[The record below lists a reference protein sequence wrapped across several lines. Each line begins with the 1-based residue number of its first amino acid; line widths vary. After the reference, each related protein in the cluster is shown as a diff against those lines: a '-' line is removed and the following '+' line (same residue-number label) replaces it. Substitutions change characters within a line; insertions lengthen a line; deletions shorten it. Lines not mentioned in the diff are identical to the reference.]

1 MQTLKQQ
8 VFDANMDLPR
18 YGLVTFTWGN
28 VSAIDRERGLVAIKP
43 SGVAYETMK
52 ADDMVVVDL
61 EGKVVEGRYR
71 PSSDTATH
79 LALYRRYPSLGG
91 VVHTHSTHATAWAQA
106 GLAIPALGTTH
117 ADYFF
122 GDIPCTRAL
131 SAQEVAEAYEL
142 NTGRV
147 IIETLGDVEP
157 LHTPGIVVYQHGPFA
172 WGKDAHDAVHNAVV
186 MEEVARMAW
195 IARGINP
202 QLKPIDSWLMD
213 KHFMRKHGPDAYYGQ
228 KRKTCSGAFIF
239 MMNQPVCSGAIFSFA
254 DKPTAYSAYRSA
266 SARRLP
272 RRRKTSRRH
281 RIPPTARPHLRWPV
295 AAQRRSSG

>member
-1 MQTLKQQ
+1 MQQLKQQ
-8 VFDANMDLPR
+8 VFEANMDLPR

-28 VSAIDRERGLVAIKP
+28 VSAIDRQRGLVVIKP
-43 SGVAYETMK
+43 SGIAYESMTV
-52 ADDMVVVDL
+52 DDMSVVDL
-61 EGKVVEGRYR
+61 QGHVVEGRWR

-79 LALYRRYPSLGG
+79 LALYRRYPDLGG

-131 SAQEVAEAYEL
+131 SAQEVDEAYEL
-142 NTGRV
+142 NTGQV
-147 IIETLGDVEP
+147 IIETLGEANQ

-172 WGKDAHDAVHNAVV
+172 WGKDAHEAVHNAVV

-202 QLKPIDSWLMD
+202 QLQPIDSWLMN
-213 KHFMRKHGPDAYYGQ
+213 KHFQRKHGPNAYYGQ
-228 KRKTCSGAFIF
+228 K
-239 MMNQPVCSGAIFSFA
+239 
-254 DKPTAYSAYRSA
+254 
-266 SARRLP
+266 
-272 RRRKTSRRH
+272 
-281 RIPPTARPHLRWPV
+281 
-295 AAQRRSSG
+295 

>member
-1 MQTLKQQ
+1 MQQLKQQ
-8 VFDANMDLPR
+8 VLDANLDLPR

-28 VSAIDRERGLVAIKP
+28 VSAIDRARGLVAIKP
-43 SGVAYETMK
+43 SGVSYDVLK
-52 ADDMVVVDL
+52 ADDIVIVDL
-61 EGKVVEGRYR
+61 QGDVVEGKLR

-117 ADYFF
+117 ADYFL

-131 SAQEVAEAYEL
+131 TEQEVQGEYEL

-147 IIETLGDVEP
+147 IIETLKEGEP
-157 LHTPGIVVYQHGPFA
+157 LHTPGVVVYQHGPFA

-195 IARGINP
+195 IARSINP
-202 QLKPIDSWLMD
+202 GLKLIDGYLMD
-213 KHFMRKHGPDAYYGQ
+213 KHFMRKHGAHAYYGQ
-228 KRKTCSGAFIF
+228 K
-239 MMNQPVCSGAIFSFA
+239 
-254 DKPTAYSAYRSA
+254 
-266 SARRLP
+266 
-272 RRRKTSRRH
+272 
-281 RIPPTARPHLRWPV
+281 
-295 AAQRRSSG
+295 